1 MYSRHCTF
9 FFLLEIL
16 SKKNTMFWV
25 AWPKFSCTFAS
36 LPNFLF
42 LAKQFIISL
51 VLYPKGFA
59 GTNNYLV
66 SMSFQRRNSFAFPHL
81 FCRCKNRNVFNLW
94 ECYWGIEKVLITQN
108 LYNLNFKELMIIFGV
123 CKENN
128 SFQVVWQDRSG
139 TSVWT
144 YRKLLPWI
152 GVSEKYLWKRFWFCL
167 GKNDGLKDMLY
178 AGLYKTTILSNN

>member
-1 MYSRHCTF
+1 MYSRHSTF

-66 SMSFQRRNSFAFPHL
+66 SMSFQRRNSFAFPQL

-94 ECYWGIEKVLITQN
+94 ECYWGIEEVLITQN

-128 SFQVVWQDRSG
+128 SFQVVWQDHRFATRGIVEASLEWFG
-139 TSVWT
+139 VWKP
-144 YRKLLPWI
+144 RL
-152 GVSEKYLWKRFWFCL
+152 
-167 GKNDGLKDMLY
+167 D
-178 AGLYKTTILSNN
+178 